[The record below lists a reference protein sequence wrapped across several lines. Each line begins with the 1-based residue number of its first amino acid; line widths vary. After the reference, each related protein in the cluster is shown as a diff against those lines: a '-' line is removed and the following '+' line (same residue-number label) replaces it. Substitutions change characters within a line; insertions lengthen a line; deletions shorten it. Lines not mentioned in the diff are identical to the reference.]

1 MTNLET
7 VMNQISELK
16 EMFSKK
22 HTFATAELVDGTVI
36 EYDGELAVGTAVFVV
51 AEGEQIPAPD
61 GTHALGGELTGVS
74 VVTADGVITEI
85 IDEREGGDAGEA
97 PAEFEAIDSEE
108 MPAALERATEV
119 IASILNIEM
128 GQAYDIATAVI
139 AAINTEE
146 LSAESMSSEQV
157 EAIVS
162 AKLESFSKTILGI
175 GEMMTSIVR
184 ENEAFKAE
192 LSGMKEAFEAF
203 KAAPSNTEKEENK
216 FSRQSGGLTVRQ
228 SFLRKQMK

>member
-16 EMFSKK
+16 EMFSKR
-22 HTFATAELVDGTVI
+22 HTFASAELVDGTVI

-61 GTHALGGELTGVS
+61 GTHALGGELAGVS

-97 PAEFEAIDSEE
+97 PAEA
-108 MPAALERATEV
+108 PAAEAMSAMTE
-119 IASILNIEM
+119 
-128 GQAYDIATAVI
+128 
-139 AAINTEE
+139 
-146 LSAESMSSEQV
+146 EQV
-157 EAIVS
+157 EAIIS
-162 AKLESFSKTILGI
+162 AKLESFSKAIEGI
-175 GEMMTSIVR
+175 GEMMTTIAR
-184 ENEAFKAE
+184 ENEAFRAE